1 MPRVTLSGPIKTAAG
16 GRGTCDIEART
27 IQELL
32 DRLGEAYPKLKPHF
46 ERGVA
51 VAVDGE
57 IYRDDW
63 FRPLS
68 PDSEVVVLPRMAG
81 G

>member
-1 MPRVTLSGPIKTAAG
+1 MHRVRLSGPIKTAAG
-16 GRGTCDIEART
+16 GQGACDIDAST
-27 IQELL
+27 IHELL
-32 DRLGEAYPKLKPHF
+32 ERLGEAYPKLKPHF

-51 VAVDGE
+51 VAVNGE

-63 FRPLS
+63 FRPLA

>member
-1 MPRVTLSGPIKTAAG
+1 MPRVTLSGPMKMAAG
-16 GRGTCDIEART
+16 GLGACDIEART
-27 IQELL
+27 IHELL
-32 DRLGEAYPKLKPHF
+32 ERLGEAHPKLKPHF

>member
-1 MPRVTLSGPIKTAAG
+1 MPRVTLSGPMKTAAG
-16 GRGTCDIEART
+16 GRGACDIDAKT
-27 IQELL
+27 IHELL
-32 DRLGEAYPKLKPHF
+32 ERLGEAFPRLKPHF

-68 PDSEVVVLPRMAG
+68 PDSEVVILPRMAG